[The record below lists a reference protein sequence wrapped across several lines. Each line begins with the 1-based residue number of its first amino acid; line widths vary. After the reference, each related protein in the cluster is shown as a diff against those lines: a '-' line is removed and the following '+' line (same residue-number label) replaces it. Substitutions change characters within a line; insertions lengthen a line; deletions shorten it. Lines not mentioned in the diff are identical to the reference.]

1 MFKRLSISLLLMG
14 LAAFSLGAAAFAW
27 FSDSETGN
35 VTIQT
40 GTAGISIAADQDC
53 DNDDIVIVNEAPVPL
68 IWSGIVPG
76 QATSDCFVVTNSGDG
91 SLDVFVKHQ
100 NFSGN
105 AALRGAVVFTYDTD
119 GDGGNPPLCGPALT
133 EDFGFTGNNSER
145 GCFLGTIAEDA
156 TLEFQ
161 ARVLFPESGG
171 DQNSLQN
178 RSFGMN
184 AVVTGYT
191 GP

>member
-53 DNDDIVIVNEAPVPL
+53 DGLDIIAVDETPVPL
-68 IWSGIVPG
+68 VWSGIVPG
-76 QATSDCFVVTNSGDG
+76 QATSDCFVVTNTGNG
-91 SLDVFVKHQ
+91 ILDVFVKHQ
-100 NFSGN
+100 DFTGN
-105 AALRGAVVFTYDTD
+105 AALRAAVQFTYDID
-119 GDGGNPPLCGPALT
+119 GDGGNGVLCGPAAT
-133 EDFGFTGNNSER
+133 QDFGFTDNNSLR
-145 GCFLGTIAEDA
+145 GCSLGTIEPGEE
-156 TLEFQ
+156 LPFQ
-161 ARVLFPESGG
+161 ARVVLPESNS
-171 DQNSLQN
+171 DQNSLQS
-178 RSFGMN
+178 RSFGMK
-184 AVVTGYT
+184 AIVTGYT